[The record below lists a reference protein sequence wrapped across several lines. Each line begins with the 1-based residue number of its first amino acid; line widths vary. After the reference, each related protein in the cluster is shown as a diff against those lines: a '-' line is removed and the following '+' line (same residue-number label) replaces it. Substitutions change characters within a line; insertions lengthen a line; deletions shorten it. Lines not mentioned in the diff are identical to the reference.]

1 MSEAGPPIAFNPAD
15 LNLDDL
21 RLSGDGAEG
30 GRLVEVRDVIRG
42 KIEAGLKRD
51 GEEVRALCAWLK
63 PPAAG
68 LEGRALVIDAGGTN
82 VRAAV
87 VEVAPGNSRVAAGP
101 KGARLEVRDAQR
113 TAAEF
118 YGQQTELAAALEPEG
133 GLPLGYC
140 FSYPSAS
147 LPSGDAELITWT
159 KGIDIPEVVGT
170 KVGASLQA
178 ALSERGIET
187 GKLVVLNDTV
197 AALLA
202 GAPHATDPQRAI
214 GLIVGTGTNMAAFFS
229 GEGRKLDGSEPVA
242 VNLESGNVTPPF
254 LTPLDDA
261 IDQASNNPGQQR
273 FEKAVSGHF
282 LPQLFRAAC
291 PELKINPAAGA
302 EVLAQ
307 HAGTDSPPGEIAR
320 ALLERSADLVGAG
333 LAAVGDLMG
342 GDGEVT
348 VLAEGGLFWN
358 AHGYPERVTA
368 AFDRLN
374 SSGLRIKHVEHANLI
389 GSAVAALA

>member
-1 MSEAGPPIAFNPAD
+1 MADAATPIAFE
-15 LNLDDL
+15 LDDL
-21 RLSGDGAEG
+21 RLDH
-30 GRLVEVRDVIRG
+30 GRLTEVRDTLRS
-42 KIEAGLKRD
+42 KIDAGLRAD

-63 PPAAG
+63 PPAPG
-68 LEGRALVIDAGGTN
+68 LEGKALVVDAGGTN

-87 VEVAPGNSRVAAGP
+87 VEVGEGRTGVIAGP
-101 KGARLEVRDAQR
+101 HGARLEVRDTAR

-118 YGQQTELAAALEPEG
+118 FHQQTALAAALEVPA

-140 FSYPSAS
+140 FSYPSTS
-147 LPSGDAELITWT
+147 LPDGDAELITWT
-159 KGIDIPEVVGT
+159 KGIDIPELVGT
-170 KVGASLQA
+170 RVGA
-178 ALSERGIET
+178 ALKATLAERGIET
-187 GKLVVLNDTV
+187 SKLVVLNDTV

-202 GAPHATDPQRAI
+202 GTPHASDPRRTI

-229 GEGRKLDGSEPVA
+229 GEGRKLEGDDALA
-242 VNLESGNVTPPF
+242 VNLESGNITPPF
-254 LTPLDDA
+254 LTALDDA
-261 IDQASNNPGQQR
+261 IDAASNNPRQQR

-307 HAGTDSPPGEIAR
+307 HAATDTHQGAIAR
-320 ALLERSADLVGAG
+320 ALLDRSADLVGAG
-333 LAAVGDLMG
+333 LAAVTDLL
-342 GDGEVT
+342 DGEGPVT

-368 AFDRLN
+368 AFDQLN

>member
-1 MSEAGPPIAFNPAD
+1 MAHDAPVAFALED
-15 LNLDDL
+15 LHLT
-21 RLSGDGAEG
+21 G
-30 GRLVEVRDVIRG
+30 GRLVEVRDAMRA
-42 KIEAGLKRD
+42 KIEAGLKQD
-51 GEEVRALCAWLK
+51 GEEVRALNAWLK
-63 PPAAG
+63 PPAKH
-68 LEGRALVIDAGGTN
+68 LQGRALVVDAGGTN

-87 VEVAPGNSRVAAGP
+87 VEVSAEGGGVVSGP
-101 KGARLEVRDAQR
+101 RGARLEVRDTER

-118 YGQQTELAAALEPEG
+118 YGQQTELAAALEAPG
-133 GLPLGYC
+133 DLPLGYC
-140 FSYPSAS
+140 FSYPSTS
-147 LPSGDAELITWT
+147 LPGGDAELITWT

-170 KVGASLQA
+170 RVGAALQS
-178 ALSERGIET
+178 ALRDKGIET
-187 GKLVVLNDTV
+187 SKLVVLNDTV

-202 GAPHATDPQRAI
+202 GAPHAADPKRTI

-229 GEGRKLDGSEPVA
+229 GKDRKLESDDVLA
-242 VNLESGNVTPPF
+242 VNLESGNITPPF

-261 IDQASNNPGQQR
+261 IDQVSNNPGQQR

-291 PELKINPAAGA
+291 PELNINPAAGA

-307 HAGTDSPPGEIAR
+307 HAGAETRQGKIAR
-320 ALLERSADLVGAG
+320 ALLDRSADLVGAG
-333 LAAVGDLMG
+333 LAAVADLLDG
-342 GDGEVT
+342 EGEVT

-368 AFDRLN
+368 AFDQLN
-374 SSGLRIKHVEHANLI
+374 PSGLSIRHIEHANLI